1 MKRIGFIDG
10 RRVAGWQFPATAVPG
25 NGQVIDVTDPSFGA
39 IGSIAAQTIKYRPT
53 GAKTGVNYSQAQSIE
68 VFPQGDTYLLH
79 GQSIYFAAP
88 VGTPA
93 IHRYIGLDIFME
105 PLGGAVVSEIAGISI
120 GINNTDPATA
130 AYGCFLRCY
139 AHAAVLPAFARIAG
153 EGVTNL
159 FYFQRA
165 VAPMLNAP
173 VGPGQN
179 RKLRVTFGDIGD
191 RFIALYDS

>member
-10 RRVAGWQFPATAVPG
+10 RRVAGWRFQASALPG
-25 NGQVIDVTDPSFGA
+25 NGQILDVTDPSAGA
-39 IGSIAAQTIKYRPT
+39 VGSVAVQTIKYRPT
-53 GAKTGVNYSQAQSIE
+53 GDKTGVNYSQAQNIE

-88 VGTPA
+88 VGTPT

-105 PLGGAVVSEIAGISI
+105 RLTGAVVSEIAGISI

-139 AHAAVLPAFARIAG
+139 AHAARLPAFARIAG
-153 EGVTNL
+153 EGVTSL

-165 VAPMLNAP
+165 VPPLLNAP
-173 VGPGQN
+173 VGGVN
-179 RKLRVTFGDIGD
+179 SKKLRITFGDIGD
-191 RFIALYDS
+191 FFIPVYPS